1 MMMYSNRNRKIKPA
15 AGWLTGIAILSLFIA
30 CEKAIDLNLDNVK
43 PVIVIDGG
51 VNDLN
56 EVQVVRI
63 STTYSFT
70 EANKFNGLAGAKVV
84 LTGSDGTTVNYTEKT
99 TGIYN
104 SPKFKGKPGTT
115 YKLTVNAQGKTY
127 TATSTMPQKVILNL
141 LTFKELTVAN
151 KTRKYVA
158 VIYDDPPGVENW
170 YHSIVRFKGKVEFDV
185 ATDDRFNDGNKVN
198 DVIFYDLSKDM
209 VPGDTVAVEFQCVD
223 KAVHRYFFSLGQNL
237 SETQPVS
244 PANPP
249 SNFDNNA
256 LGVFSAYT
264 TSSRKAL
271 FR

>member
-1 MMMYSNRNRKIKPA
+1 MMYSKNNRKIKP
-15 AGWLTGIAILSLFIA
+15 GTGFLIGILLLGIFSS
-30 CEKAIDLNLDNVK
+30 CEKAIDLNLDNAK
-43 PVIVIDGG
+43 PIIVIDGG

-115 YKLTVNAQGKTY
+115 YKLTVNVQGQTY
-127 TATSTMPQKVILNL
+127 TAISTMPQKVILNL
-141 LTFKELTVAN
+141 LTFKEFTVVD

-158 VIYDDPPGVENW
+158 VIYDDPPAIDNW
-170 YHSIVRFKGKVEFDV
+170 YHSIVRFKGKVKFDV
-185 ATDDRFNDGNKVN
+185 ATDDRFNNGNKVN

-223 KAVHRYFFSLGQNL
+223 RAVHRYFFSLGQNL